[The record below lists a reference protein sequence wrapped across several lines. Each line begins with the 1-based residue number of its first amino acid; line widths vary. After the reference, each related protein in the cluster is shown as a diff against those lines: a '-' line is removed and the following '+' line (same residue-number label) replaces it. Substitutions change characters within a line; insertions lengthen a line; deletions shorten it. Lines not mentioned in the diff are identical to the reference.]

1 MIRVLYSLL
10 AGRRG
15 IWVASRQWLLGM
27 ETGDGM
33 SKVGLEGG
41 VKGLKGIRVYRGLRT
56 IDQSK
61 QSSTGGHSWGPSH
74 TSLCVPISTTGTE
87 GTRLGM

>member
-61 QSSTGGHSWGPSH
+61 QSSTGGHSWGHHKPAYMYS
-74 TSLCVPISTTGTE
+74 SVQLALME
-87 GTRLGM
+87 QGM